1 MSQSF
6 PAGGDRKA
14 KHMARTAAQSP
25 PPKKAKEDR
34 ERTVALLKKKTQQ
47 KNNKPLS
54 KSHIHNT
61 RCFCIPC
68 MNTTAVGHAAKLIFE
83 AHYTHL

>member
-34 ERTVALLKKKTQQ
+34 ERTVALLKKK
-47 KNNKPLS
+47 NHNKKPTNHCL
-54 KSHIHNT
+54 N
-61 RCFCIPC
+61 
-68 MNTTAVGHAAKLIFE
+68 LI
-83 AHYTHL
+83 YTIQDVSVFHV